1 MKNGKGYTEGTIG
14 VLVGI
19 IIAIIVLYVMWRI
32 YGGGGSSTPKTAAS
46 IVASILGR

>member
-1 MKNGKGYTEGTIG
+1 MKTGGKGYTEGTIG

-32 YGGGGSSTPKTAAS
+32 YGGGETKTAAH
-46 IVASILGR
+46 IIAGMLGH